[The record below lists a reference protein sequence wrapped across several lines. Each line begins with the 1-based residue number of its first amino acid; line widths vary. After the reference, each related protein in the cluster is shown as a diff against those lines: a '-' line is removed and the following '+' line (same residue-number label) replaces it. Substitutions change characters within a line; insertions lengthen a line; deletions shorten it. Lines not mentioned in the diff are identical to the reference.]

1 MFFLL
6 PIAID
11 EDDIDTIKSIVI
23 ATLVLVATMMVFFF
37 ISIFFIIHKL
47 SK

>member
-23 ATLVLVATMMVFFF
+23 ATLVLVATIMVFFF